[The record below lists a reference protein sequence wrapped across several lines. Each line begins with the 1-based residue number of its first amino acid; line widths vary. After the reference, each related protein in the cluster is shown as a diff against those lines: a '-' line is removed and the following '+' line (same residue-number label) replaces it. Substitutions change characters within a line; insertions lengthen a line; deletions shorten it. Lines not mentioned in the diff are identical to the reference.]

1 MKRILLIT
9 ALGFSFTG
17 IVSAQEITYG
27 PEVGIN
33 LANVSGDMPNTD
45 MKLGIKA
52 GAVVNIPA
60 GGGFYLQP
68 GLFFSQK
75 GFKTSVLSI
84 EATTA
89 INYIELPVNVL
100 YRVDLGNAGGI
111 FVSAGMYAA
120 FATNGKV
127 KSGDLSR
134 NIEFGSDAGEMKR
147 FDYGAN
153 FGLGYETPWGV
164 YVRGQYGLGLANIS
178 GDDDFKMKNNTIQIT
193 LGYLLGNR

>member
-1 MKRILLIT
+1 MKKLLLVA
-9 ALGFSFTG
+9 ALGTCFSG
-17 IVSAQEITYG
+17 AISAQELTYG
-27 PEVGIN
+27 PEAGVN
-33 LANVSGDMPNTD
+33 LANVSGDMPNTS
-45 MKLGIKA
+45 MKLGLKA

-75 GFKTSVLSI
+75 GFKTEILGI
-84 EATTA
+84 KATTN

-100 YRVDLGNAGGI
+100 YRFDLGNAGGI

-127 KSGDLSR
+127 KSGDMSH

-164 YVRGQYGLGLANIS
+164 YVRGQYGLGLANVS
-178 GDDDFKMKNNTIQIT
+178 ADDDFSMKNNTIQIT
-193 LGYLLGNR
+193 LGYLLGR